1 LAVYVLCKVS
11 LKGRIVSAYLDII
24 SSIFDA
30 SEGESKNCNR
40 ILAFTSSTPEAGVT
54 YVVGTF
60 AEKLASAT
68 NLNVLIV
75 DARALHDLHQRDV
88 SQALRHC
95 APTLIDNL
103 KFLPALETVEQS
115 SGEKTERLTG
125 WHSNP
130 QIRQAYLNRL
140 SQHFDYVVIDC
151 PAMSASSDL
160 NALASM
166 IDGVVVVVD
175 ANRTVYLNRQGS
187 QELVESAGGK
197 VLGYILNRRPTNGSD
212 WPSVIEN

>member
-1 LAVYVLCKVS
+1 M
-11 LKGRIVSAYLDII
+11 SAYLEII
-24 SSIFDA
+24 SSLFDA
-30 SEGESKNCNR
+30 SEAESKNRNR

-68 NLNVLIV
+68 NLTVLIV
-75 DARALHDLHQRDV
+75 DARALHDLHQKDV

-103 KFLPALETVEQS
+103 KFLPAIETVEQS
-115 SGEKTERLTG
+115 SGKKTERLTG
-125 WHSNP
+125 WHSSP

-140 SQHFDYVVIDC
+140 SQHFDYVIIDC
-151 PAMSASSDL
+151 PAISASSDVG
-160 NALASM
+160 ALSSM
-166 IDGVVVVVD
+166 IDGIVVVVD
-175 ANRTVYLNRQGS
+175 ANRTVYLKGQGS
-187 QELVESAGGK
+187 QEVVENVGGK
-197 VLGYILNRRPTNGSD
+197 ILGYILNRKPTNESD

>member
-1 LAVYVLCKVS
+1 MT
-11 LKGRIVSAYLDII
+11 AYLDII
-24 SSIFDA
+24 SSIFEA
-30 SEGESKNCNR
+30 SEGEGENRNR

-75 DARALHDLHQRDV
+75 DARALHDLHQKDV

-103 KFLPALETVEQS
+103 KFLPALETVEQT
-115 SGEKTERLTG
+115 SGERTARLTG
-125 WHSNP
+125 WHSTP
-130 QIRQAYLNRL
+130 QIRQAYLKKL
-140 SQHFDYVVIDC
+140 SEHFDYVIIDC
-151 PAMSASSDL
+151 PSISAASDVS
-160 NALASM
+160 ALASM
-166 IDGVVVVVD
+166 IDGVVIVVD
-175 ANRTVYLNRQGS
+175 ANRTVYLKGQGS
-187 QELVESAGGK
+187 QEVVESAGGK
-197 VLGYILNRRPTNGSD
+197 ILGYILNRKPTNGSD

>member
-1 LAVYVLCKVS
+1 MS
-11 LKGRIVSAYLDII
+11 DYLEII

-30 SEGESKNCNR
+30 SEGESKNPNR

-60 AEKLASAT
+60 AEKLAIAT
-68 NLNVLIV
+68 NLTVLIV
-75 DARALHDLHQRDV
+75 DARALHDLHQSDIG
-88 SQALRHC
+88 QALEHC

-103 KFLPALETVEQS
+103 KFLPAMETVEQS
-115 SGEKTERLTG
+115 SGERTERLTG
-125 WHSNP
+125 WHSSP

-151 PAMSASSDL
+151 PAISASSDVS
-160 NALASM
+160 ALASM

-175 ANRTVYLNRQGS
+175 ANRTIFVKGHAS
-187 QELVESAGGK
+187 QEVVENVERK
-197 VLGYILNRRPTNGSD
+197 ILGYILNRKPTNQSD